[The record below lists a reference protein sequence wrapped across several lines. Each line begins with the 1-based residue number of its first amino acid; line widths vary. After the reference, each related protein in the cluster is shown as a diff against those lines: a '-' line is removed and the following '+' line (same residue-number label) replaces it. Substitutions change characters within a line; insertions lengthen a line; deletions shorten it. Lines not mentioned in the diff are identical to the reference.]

1 MRYLLML
8 CGSVGDDALETD
20 ITEPCRAWGEE
31 MTRRGLRVNDMGLR
45 PPESATA
52 VRVRDGEAL
61 LTDGPFAETKE
72 QIGGSTI
79 LECESREQAV
89 EAAKTHPWA
98 AIGTIEVR
106 ELLEPVS

>member
-8 CGSVGDDALETD
+8 CGTDGDPAVTTD
-20 ITEPCRAWGEE
+20 ITEPCRAWSEE
-31 MTRRGLRVNDMGLR
+31 MTRRGLRVNGMGLH
-45 PPESATA
+45 PPASATT
-52 VRVRDGEAL
+52 VRVRGGEAL

-72 QIGGSTI
+72 QIGGINI
-79 LECESREQAV
+79 LECDSREQAV

-106 ELLEPVS
+106 ELL

>member
-1 MRYLLML
+1 VRYLLML
-8 CGSVGDDALETD
+8 GGTVGDDGLDTD
-20 ITEPCRAWGEE
+20 ITEPCRAWAGEL
-31 MTRRGLRVNDMGLR
+31 TRRGLRVEGMGLH
-45 PPESATA
+45 PPESATT
-52 VRVRDGEAL
+52 VRVRGGEAL

-72 QIGGSTI
+72 QIGGITI

-106 ELLEPVS
+106 QML

>member
-8 CGSVGDDALETD
+8 CGTDGDPAVSTD
-20 ITEPCRAWGEE
+20 ITESCRAWGEE
-31 MTRRGLRVNDMGLR
+31 MTRRGLRVNGMGLHA
-45 PPESATA
+45 PDSATT
-52 VRVRDGEAL
+52 VRVRGGEAL

-72 QIGGSTI
+72 QIGGINI
-79 LECESREQAV
+79 LECDSREQAV

-106 ELLEPVS
+106 ELL

>member
-8 CGSVGDDALETD
+8 CGTDGDPAVNTD
-20 ITEPCRAWGEE
+20 ITEPCRVWGEE
-31 MTRRGLRVNDMGLR
+31 MTRRGLRVDGMGLH
-45 PPESATA
+45 PPSSATT
-52 VRVRDGEAL
+52 VRVRGGEAL

-72 QIGGSTI
+72 QIGGINI
-79 LECESREQAV
+79 LECDSREQAV

-106 ELLEPVS
+106 ELL

>member
-8 CGSVGDDALETD
+8 GGTIGEEALDTD
-20 ITEPCRAWGEE
+20 ITAPCHAWAGEL
-31 MTRRGLRVNDMGLR
+31 TRRGLHVTGLGLH
-45 PPESATA
+45 PPESATT
-52 VRVRDGEAL
+52 VRVRGGEAL

-72 QIGGSTI
+72 QIGGIAI

-89 EAAKTHPWA
+89 EAAKAHPWA

-106 ELLEPVS
+106 EML

>member
-8 CGSVGDDALETD
+8 CGNVDDETRDTD
-20 ITEPCRAWGEE
+20 ITEPCLAWGEE
-31 MTRRGLRVNDMGLR
+31 MTRRGMRVNGMGLHA
-45 PPESATA
+45 PESATT
-52 VRVRDGEAL
+52 VRVRGGKAL

-72 QIGGSTI
+72 QVGGITI

-89 EAAKTHPWA
+89 EAAKSHPWA

-106 ELLEPVS
+106 EMR

>member
-8 CGSVGDDALETD
+8 GGTIGEDALDTD
-20 ITEPCRAWGEE
+20 ITEPCRAWSEE
-31 MTRRGLRVNDMGLR
+31 LARRGLRVEGMGLH
-45 PPESATA
+45 PPESATT
-52 VRVRDGEAL
+52 VRVRGGEAL

-72 QIGGSTI
+72 QIGGISI

-89 EAAKTHPWA
+89 EAAKAHPWA

-106 ELLEPVS
+106 EVL